1 VKRFKRY
8 RLVLIVIG
16 LLLLTGVIFY
26 LLKNWRQEKV
36 EIEKSALPS
45 PQSTFSPQLE
55 STKPQETITATP
67 IPAEFNLDV
76 PFATQA
82 PGANWDYTHEEACE
96 EAALLMV
103 KRYFFGESI
112 TSDSDAEE
120 GLQEIIDWEKKNFG
134 FFESTTA
141 EQSAEVARKFLG
153 LQAEVIDIPSVNDIK
168 EIIASGKLVIVP
180 AAGREL
186 GNPFYRSPGPLYH
199 MLLIKGYTQNRF
211 ITNDAGTK
219 RGENYPYDFDTV
231 TNANHDWNGGNV
243 EAGAKKIIIVGK

>member
-1 VKRFKRY
+1 
-8 RLVLIVIG
+8 
-16 LLLLTGVIFY
+16 
-26 LLKNWRQEKV
+26 
-36 EIEKSALPS
+36 
-45 PQSTFSPQLE
+45 
-55 STKPQETITATP
+55 
-67 IPAEFNLDV
+67 
-76 PFATQA
+76 
-82 PGANWDYTHEEACE
+82 
-96 EAALLMV
+96 
-103 KRYFFGESI
+103 
-112 TSDSDAEE
+112 
-120 GLQEIIDWEKKNFG
+120 
-134 FFESTTA
+134 
-141 EQSAEVARKFLG
+141 
-153 LQAEVIDIPSVNDIK
+153 VIDIPSVNDIK